1 MNDTA
6 KRPADHE
13 GDDTADDRA
22 ARTGAGTAGP
32 AGTGDD
38 EPGTPP
44 GPTVDT
50 LFGEI
55 AVRLEDQDRLTVEG
69 DGIPTVVLERDPESE
84 SDPLIAIGTRDPAAL
99 TMTVDGTDAVITPAK
114 GKFRRQ
120 TYRIDVVHDGAH
132 YRLEPD
138 SVPSSRLTRDG
149 VHLGDF
155 SSDGDETVIAEW
167 REDAEVR
174 PADASVGYALASAFG
189 TGGQPLW
196 MMLVDAVTSAL
207 P

>member
-6 KRPADHE
+6 KPRADHE
-13 GDDTADDRA
+13 ADA
-22 ARTGAGTAGP
+22 PAAGP
-32 AGTGDD
+32 EGDE
-38 EPGTPP
+38 EPRTPP

-55 AVRLEDQDRLTVEG
+55 AVRLDGQDRLTVEG
-69 DGIPTVVLERDPESE
+69 EQIPAVVLERDPESE
-84 SDPLIAIGTRDPAAL
+84 TDPLIAIGTRDPAAL
-99 TMTVDGTDAVITPAK
+99 TLWIDGAEAKVTPAK
-114 GKFRRQ
+114 GKLRRQ
-120 TYRIDVVHDGAH
+120 TYRIDVEYDGAH

-149 VHLGDF
+149 THLGDF

-167 REDAEVR
+167 QEDAEVR

-189 TGGQPLW
+189 TGGQPMW